1 MNDKT
6 NRNDRERGKDS
17 IRLSEMVQRPEA
29 CARLADDFQE
39 GKLNMLP
46 NRDHKTGPVIKA
58 GRIFLAGFLS
68 VVLAGSAVAQ
78 NSRNVD
84 VTAVSLEDLWNMQ
97 VTSVSKRTQ
106 KVADAAAAIFVLT
119 QEDIRRSGATSIP
132 EALRLVPGLEVARID
147 QNKWAIGS
155 RGFNGRFDNK
165 LLVLIDGRSV
175 YTPLFSGVYWN
186 VQDVMLEDVDRI
198 EVIRGPGATLWGAN
212 AVDGVINVITKK
224 AKATQ
229 SAIVTAGAGTEE
241 RAAGGVRFGS
251 KLGDNTYYRAYT
263 KYFDW
268 GPSAY
273 PYPSGMTAH
282 DGWDALR
289 GGFRAD
295 WTPAGANSLT
305 VQGDIYRSRFDET
318 LTVASLS
325 APYSNTFPNDGKYSG
340 GNILGRWNH
349 TSEGSS
355 MSLQMYYDN
364 TTITDHSLFGD
375 HQNILD
381 LDFQHGFHVG
391 DSQQFVWGLGYRSIH
406 DKNDASFTVSLQPN
420 QVTLNQFSTF
430 LQDEI
435 SLVDNRLQITLG
447 SKFERNEFT
456 GFEIEPNARLLWN
469 LTPNQSIWTAVSRA
483 VRTPALTE
491 EGLRLNSQVIPPG
504 TPFAN
509 PTPFP
514 AVVAVFGSHQFNS
527 EDLLAYELGYR
538 VQATKNLSLDIATF
552 YNNYSNLRTAEPG
565 GIYPEPLGS
574 PAPTDIVIPF
584 FAGNKMSGGT
594 YGVELFAD
602 WKVVPKW
609 RLMGSYSYLQMD
621 IHKNPDSLDPTP
633 DNPNGSSP
641 RHQWY
646 LRSSVDLPKHFE
658 QDTTLRF
665 VDHLPSLAVPSY
677 YSLDAHLGWRPVSS
691 LEFSIGGQNLLNNW
705 HLEFMP
711 DFVNTSPTV
720 VKRSIF
726 GSITV
731 KF

>member
-1 MNDKT
+1 MNDT
-6 NRNDRERGKDS
+6 ANPHHLERGKAPF
-17 IRLSEMVQRPEA
+17 RLSEMVQRREPRV
-29 CARLADDFQE
+29 RLADDFKE
-39 GKLNMLP
+39 GKLNMFF
-46 NRDHKTGPVIKA
+46 NRDHKTGLVMRA

-68 VVLAGSAVAQ
+68 VLLAGSTIAQ
-78 NSRNVD
+78 NSRNVPD
-84 VTAVSLEDLWNMQ
+84 VTAMSMEDLMNLQ

-106 KVADAAAAIFVLT
+106 KVADAAAAIFVIT

-186 VQDVMLEDVDRI
+186 VEDVMLEDVDRI

-224 AKATQ
+224 AKSTQ
-229 SAIVTAGAGTEE
+229 AAVVTAGAGTEE
-241 RAAGGVRFGS
+241 RAAGGVRYGG

-268 GPSAY
+268 GPSA
-273 PYPSGMTAH
+273 YPSGMTAH

-305 VQGDIYRSRFDET
+305 LQGDIYRTRFDET

-325 APYSNTFPNDGKYSG
+325 APYSNTFLNDGKYSG

-364 TTITDHSLFGD
+364 TSITDHSLFGD
-375 HQNILD
+375 HQNIFD
-381 LDFQHGFHVG
+381 IDFQHAFHVG
-391 DSQQFVWGLGYRSIH
+391 DSQQFVWGLGYRSIR
-406 DKNDASFTVSLQPN
+406 DKNNPSFTVSLQPN

-456 GFEIEPNARLLWN
+456 GFEIQPNARLLWN

-504 TPFAN
+504 APAN

-538 VQATKNLSLDIATF
+538 VQAAKNLSLDISTF

-565 GIYPEPLGS
+565 APFVEGS

-584 FAGNKMSGGT
+584 VAGNKMSGGT

-602 WKVVPKW
+602 WKVIPKW
-609 RLMGSYSYLQMD
+609 RLVGSYSYLQMD
-621 IHKNPDSLDPTP
+621 IHKNANSQDPTP
-633 DNPNGSSP
+633 DIPNGSSP

-646 LRSSVDLPKHFE
+646 LRSSIDLPKHFE

-665 VDHLPSLAVPSY
+665 VDQLPSLNVPSY
-677 YSLDAHLGWRPVSS
+677 YSLDAHLGWRPVTRVE
-691 LEFSIGGQNLLNNW
+691 LSIGGQNLLNNW
-705 HLEFMP
+705 HFEFMP

-726 GSITV
+726 GSITF

>member
-6 NRNDRERGKDS
+6 NRHHLERARDS
-17 IRLSEMVQRPEA
+17 IRLSETVQRQEA
-29 CARLADDFQE
+29 RARLADDFQE
-39 GKLNMLP
+39 GKLNMLL
-46 NRDHKTGPVIKA
+46 NREHKTGPVIKA

-68 VVLAGSAVAQ
+68 VLLAGSAVAQ

-273 PYPSGMTAH
+273 PSGITAH

-391 DSQQFVWGLGYRSIH
+391 DSQQFVWGLGYRSIR

-469 LTPNQSIWTAVSRA
+469 LTPNQSVWTAVSRA

-491 EGLRLNSQVIPPG
+491 EGLRLNSAVIPPG
-504 TPFAN
+504 TPAN
-509 PTPFP
+509 PTPLP
-514 AVVAVFGSHQFNS
+514 AVVAVFGSHRFNSEFNS

-565 GIYPEPLGS
+565 APFPEGS
-574 PAPTDIVIPF
+574 PAPTDFVIPF
-584 FAGNKMSGGT
+584 VAGNKMSGGT

-621 IHKNPDSLDPTP
+621 IHKNLDSQDPTP

-665 VDHLPSLAVPSY
+665 VDRLPSLNLPNY
-677 YSLDAHLGWRPVSS
+677 YSLDAHLGWRPVTS
-691 LEFSIGGQNLLNNW
+691 LELSIGGQNLLNNW

>member
-1 MNDKT
+1 
-6 NRNDRERGKDS
+6 
-17 IRLSEMVQRPEA
+17 
-29 CARLADDFQE
+29 
-39 GKLNMLP
+39 MLF
-46 NRDHKTGPVIKA
+46 NSNHKTGPAMRA

-68 VVLAGSAVAQ
+68 VLLTGSTIAQ
-78 NSRNVD
+78 NSRNVPD
-84 VTAVSLEDLWNMQ
+84 VTTMSMEDLMNLQ

-106 KVADAAAAIFVLT
+106 KVADAAAAIFVIT

-186 VQDVMLEDVDRI
+186 VEDVMLEDVDRI

-224 AKATQ
+224 AKSTQ
-229 SAIVTAGAGTEE
+229 AAVVAAGAGTEE
-241 RAAGGVRFGS
+241 RAAGGVRYGG

-263 KYFDW
+263 KYFNW
-268 GPSAY
+268 APSA
-273 PYPSGMTAH
+273 YPSGMTAH

-295 WTPAGANSLT
+295 WTPTGANSLT
-305 VQGDIYRSRFDET
+305 LQGDIYRTRFDET

-325 APYSNTFPNDGKYSG
+325 APYSNTFANDGKYSG

-381 LDFQHGFHVG
+381 IDFQHAFHVG

-491 EGLRLNSQVIPPG
+491 EGLRLNSTVIPPG
-504 TPFAN
+504 TLPSN

-514 AVVAVFGSHQFNS
+514 EVVAVFGSHQFKS

-538 VQATKNLSLDIATF
+538 AQVTSNLTFDLATF
-552 YNNYSNLRTAEPG
+552 YNNYTNLRSAEPG
-565 GIYPEPLGS
+565 APFVEGS

-584 FAGNKMSGGT
+584 VAANKMSGGT

-609 RLMGSYSYLQMD
+609 RLVGSYSYLQMD
-621 IHKNPDSLDPTP
+621 IHKNKDSLDPTP

-646 LRSSVDLPKHFE
+646 LRSSIDLPKHFE

-665 VDHLPSLAVPSY
+665 VDQLPSLNVPSY
-677 YSLDAHLGWRPVSS
+677 YSLDAHLGWRPVTSVE
-691 LEFSIGGQNLLNNW
+691 LSIGGQNLLNNW
-705 HLEFMP
+705 HFEFMP

-726 GSITV
+726 GSIT
-731 KF
+731 FRF